1 MNPRP
6 KKLQVLQWLPTRW
19 VLTRGSRRRRVLYLT
34 FDDGPHPEH
43 TPVLLD
49 LLAKHRVRATFY
61 LIGQQVER
69 HAELVRR
76 IVSEAHALGNHSWSH
91 PQFDR
96 LPLAEQR
103 REIEHTERLLARFD
117 GQARHDFRPPRGVM
131 PLPMVL
137 DCIRR
142 GRRIAFWSYDS
153 LDYSQRPVEA
163 LVEVARRHP
172 PRAGDIVLMHDDGG
186 LSLRLLETMLPLWK
200 AEGFAFEP
208 LASA

>member
-76 IVSEAHALGNHSWSH
+76 IVSEGHGLGNHSWSH
-91 PQFDR
+91 PHFDR
-96 LPLAEQR
+96 LSLAEQR

-117 GQARHDFRPPRGVM
+117 GLARHDFRPPRGVM
-131 PLPMVL
+131 PVPMVL

-153 LDYSQRPVEA
+153 LDYSQRPAEA

-186 LSLRLLETMLPLWK
+186 LSLQMLERLLPLWQ

>member
-76 IVSEAHALGNHSWSH
+76 IVSEGHGLGNHSWSH
-91 PQFDR
+91 PHFDR
-96 LPLAEQR
+96 LSLAEQR

-117 GQARHDFRPPRGVM
+117 GLARHDFRPPRGVM
-131 PLPMVL
+131 PVPMVL

-153 LDYSQRPVEA
+153 LDYSQRPAEA

-186 LSLRLLETMLPLWK
+186 LSLQMLETLLPLWQ

>member
-69 HAELVRR
+69 HAEVVRR
-76 IVSEAHALGNHSWSH
+76 IVSEGHGLGNHSWSH
-91 PQFDR
+91 PHFDR

-117 GQARHDFRPPRGVM
+117 GLARHDFRPPRGVM
-131 PLPMVL
+131 PVPMVL

-153 LDYSQRPVEA
+153 LDYSQRAAEA

-172 PRAGDIVLMHDDGG
+172 ARSGDIVLMHDDGG
-186 LSLRLLETMLPLWK
+186 LSLQMLETLLPLWK
-200 AEGFAFEP
+200 AEGFAFEA
-208 LASA
+208 LAPA